1 MNDYMPTVTH
11 FAATE
16 PSGDLMSTLGID
28 WMTLIFQIIAFLV
41 LLFLLGKF
49 VYPWLMKSVDERQ
62 ADIEAAGEAAAAAE
76 KKAAEAQ
83 AEVRQLLKEARA
95 QASDIVA
102 TAKEEATAA
111 VESAEQKAKSKSE
124 AIVSAA
130 HEQIEKDIRAAQKT
144 LHNETIELVALAT
157 EKVVGKTVSA
167 KVDETLIA
175 SAVKETK

>member
-1 MNDYMPTVTH
+1 MPTVTH

-76 KKAAEAQ
+76 KKTAEAQ

>member
-1 MNDYMPTVTH
+1 MPTVTH